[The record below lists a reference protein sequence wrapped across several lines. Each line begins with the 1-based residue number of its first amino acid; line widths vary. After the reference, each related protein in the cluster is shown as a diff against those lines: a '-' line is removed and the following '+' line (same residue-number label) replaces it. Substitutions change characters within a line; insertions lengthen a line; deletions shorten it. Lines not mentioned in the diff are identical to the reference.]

1 MVSSFFFF
9 WNLTKYNFDMIRYA
23 SNEEQLDFADVLI
36 AQNISEINSR
46 KDVCL
51 TKRFSYEDYNGV
63 KHEFDGI
70 PICSANMGTTG
81 VVSFAYEMVKS
92 QYFTALEKH
101 IEAKQILEFFDDLT
115 ERAKN
120 DGKDEA
126 AYRSLVFLTI
136 GIRESLDTLKEV
148 NAKYPLFGILFDVP
162 NGTIPNAINRLA
174 ELRKE
179 FPKAYIIAK
188 TVCDAKQVQFLYDFG
203 ADCVGLAVGQGAQC
217 LTRLK
222 TGVGRP
228 AFSALAEA
236 VDVADKNDKQ
246 LLCDGGITCA
256 GDICKAFAVGADWVM
271 IGSLFA
277 ATEEASDGEIIMNN
291 GKRYKQQ
298 YGMSSFYAQKK
309 LFKSTK
315 KEMAH
320 RTSEGRTKL
329 IPCSGPVADLIADFN
344 GGLRSCGT
352 YIGAKNL
359 EEFPLK
365 ARFYKV
371 RRQLNETFANCKDF

>member
-1 MVSSFFFF
+1 
-9 WNLTKYNFDMIRYA
+9 MIRYA

-51 TKRFSYEDYNGV
+51 TKHFSYEDYNGV

-81 VVSFAYEMVKS
+81 VVSFAYEMVKN

-203 ADCVGLAVGQGAQC
+203 ADCVGLAVGQGGQC

>member
-1 MVSSFFFF
+1 
-9 WNLTKYNFDMIRYA
+9 MIRFA
-23 SNEEQLDFADVLI
+23 SNEEQLDFSDVLI
-36 AQNISEINSR
+36 AQNVSQINSR
-46 KDVCL
+46 KDVQL
-51 TKRFSYEDYNGV
+51 TKRFSYKDYNGET
-63 KHEFDGI
+63 HIFDGI
-70 PICSANMGTTG
+70 PVFSANMGTTG
-81 VVSFAYEMVKS
+81 VISFANEMVKH
-92 QYFTALEKH
+92 QYFSALEKH
-101 IEAKQILEFFDDLT
+101 VDADSILDFFEDLT
-115 ERAKN
+115 KRAVA
-120 DGKDEA
+120 DGLDEA

-136 GIRESLDTLKEV
+136 GIRESIGPLERV
-148 NAKYPLFGILFDVP
+148 NDKYPLYGILFDVP
-162 NGTIPNAINRLA
+162 NGTIPNALTRLK
-174 ELRKE
+174 ELRKR
-179 FPKAYIIAK
+179 FPNALIIAK
-188 TVCDAKQVQFLYDFG
+188 TVCDAEQVRLLFECG
-203 ADCVGLAVGQGAQC
+203 ADVAGVSVGAGSQC

-228 AFSALAEA
+228 MFSALAET
-236 VDVADKNDKQ
+236 VDVAEEYGKQ
-246 LLCDGGITCA
+246 ILCDGGITCA

-309 LFKSTK
+309 LFGASKAD
-315 KEMAH
+315 MAH

-352 YIGAKNL
+352 YIGARTL
-359 EEFPLK
+359 DEFPIK

-371 RRQLNETFANCKDF
+371 RRQLNEKFANCKDF